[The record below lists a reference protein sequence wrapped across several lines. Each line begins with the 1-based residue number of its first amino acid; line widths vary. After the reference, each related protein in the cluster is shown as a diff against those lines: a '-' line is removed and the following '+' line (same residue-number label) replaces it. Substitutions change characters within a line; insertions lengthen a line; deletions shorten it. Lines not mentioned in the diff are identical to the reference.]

1 MYVFTDHGRLLYTEA
16 HRESPKPLAD
26 KWAVMVAQHLLCQ
39 LAMVPS
45 NTAMPQRYKIEC
57 YPHLSLE
64 VCPCEKGDAI
74 IGEKDDTSFGMY
86 NNAIMKIDV

>member
-1 MYVFTDHGRLLYTEA
+1 
-16 HRESPKPLAD
+16 
-26 KWAVMVAQHLLCQ
+26 
-39 LAMVPS
+39 MVPS

-64 VCPCEKGDAI
+64 ICPCEKGDAI